1 MEVNDM
7 NFDDNEMMIEKINTA
22 KKIKATPRE
31 MLTAILELQEKINEV
46 IEVVNILT
54 LPDDPD
60 ALEDDDEDDNGVVI
74 VGKPVT
80 KSRK

>member
-1 MEVNDM
+1 M

-31 MLTAILELQEKINEV
+31 MLVAILELQEKINEV

-60 ALEDDDEDDNGVVI
+60 ALEDDDEDDSGVVV

>member
-1 MEVNDM
+1 MEVIDM

-31 MLTAILELQEKINEV
+31 MLVAILELQEKINEV

-60 ALEDDDEDDNGVVI
+60 ALEDDDEDDSGVVV

>member
-1 MEVNDM
+1 M